1 MFPEHVG
8 APFADKRLTLYL
20 RRLKSHVLIALI
32 KGSLNDYH
40 LGYLAVK
47 AALLKL
53 YAIESTYCVI
63 YSKCAI
69 CIIAVYSVSTCIC

>member
-1 MFPEHVG
+1 VFPEHVG
-8 APFADKRLTLYL
+8 ARFADKRLTLYL
-20 RRLKSHVLIALI
+20 RRLKFHVLIALI

-47 AALLKL
+47 PALFKL

-63 YSKCAI
+63 Y
-69 CIIAVYSVSTCIC
+69 